1 MIHCRHHFPVH
12 WCQLITSVSAVFLIH
27 IQPYSWVFMI
37 PTFEKCLCCFRN
49 IIRVFVYTQTIAFHL
64 SSLYFHCG
72 ILFYLYLS
80 SLYFHYV
87 IFFPLYLSYMF
98 FHWIVFLSL
107 HSYPL
112 YFQYGIISIVPLY
125 HIFVQII
132 ISCFHL
138 GVFFL
143 FFRVLLTV
151 WLCIVPTL
159 GL

>member
-1 MIHCRHHFPVH
+1 MNHARKNLSAVFFFFFSVIFLCLCTVLILPLKLWFALYQDFSASDFPSESIKSCMQYMIHCRHHFPAH

-98 FHWIVFLSL
+98 FH
-107 HSYPL
+107 
-112 YFQYGIISIVPLY
+112 
-125 HIFVQII
+125 
-132 ISCFHL
+132 
-138 GVFFL
+138 
-143 FFRVLLTV
+143 
-151 WLCIVPTL
+151 
-159 GL
+159 